1 MATETTK
8 KTATSEDLYE
18 LVEYKPHRAKRSD
31 ADPNYYVSVNGKA
44 WLLPRGKTS
53 KIPRYVYN
61 EIMRS
66 EDAAEL
72 MAEHEAEMAEKA
84 RQGVNLN

>member
-18 LVEYKPHRAKRSD
+18 LVEYKPPRAERSD

-72 MAEHEAEMAEKA
+72 MAVHEAEMAEKA